1 MRGGKGDA
9 DMRRAGEGV
18 FNLDSLSSA
27 YMHKRGAYMHVRMC
41 ACHERTGRMEM
52 LTIRLRWVRLMTRCR
67 AAAFSED
74 ACDERLRVSLAV
86 LSSASLGMSS
96 SGLDGLECTALLGLG
111 EVIESDTERLRR
123 LPLFSVLPLPVEF
136 VAGGEGRPE
145 PLEAAP
151 GLGGSGKSGILTFK
165 PRKIADEGR
174 LLWVKE
180 GRVGRDVI
188 ERSDPRKKSSKMG
201 SLWRRKKS
209 DSGPLTR

>member
-1 MRGGKGDA
+1 M
-9 DMRRAGEGV
+9 DMRREGEGV

-27 YMHKRGAYMHVRMC
+27 
-41 ACHERTGRMEM
+41 
-52 LTIRLRWVRLMTRCR
+52 IRLRWVRLMTRCR

-86 LSSASLGMSS
+86 LSSASLGISS

-111 EVIESDTERLRR
+111 EVVESDTERLRR

-151 GLGGSGKSGILTFK
+151 GLGGSGKSGILAFE

-188 ERSDPRKKSSKMG
+188 ERSDPREKSSKKG
-201 SLWRRKKS
+201 SLWRRRKIRLWTA
-209 DSGPLTR
+209 GALTRRERNQREHVGTTLLRKKNS